1 MARKVSQSDPVLA
14 IEFFLSGFYTHRS
27 QLFAP
32 FKGIGINV
40 VSFHDPV
47 IDGENMEDTDLYE
60 WQRRPGFS
68 IFCPI
73 PLADT
78 EIVNQFYWMRNL
90 NGEVISFMDSTV
102 RLASFTSDDIT
113 PIIAKNTTEQGFIT
127 YVQNMVYFSDGASGD
142 MLKWQSAEPF
152 TSINPSTWGIPAPT
166 LTPTIFSNGCWLPFT
181 SFVEG
186 NAILD
191 PNGNVE
197 VVTNVYGGAGV
208 TGGNQPLWPTT
219 TAATINDGSLQW
231 TNMGS
236 LLSWLPAQFYP
247 VPAVVLDTNGNL
259 ELATVTTPT
268 VSEWNSGTS
277 YTVGTVVLFAGL
289 YWAALIDNT
298 NVPPSEQYT
307 VTTTSG
313 ATSTTQPYWVQTQ
326 SPSTTGTYSAAPFAP
341 DWNHT
346 VGGTTTDG
354 NYVWTNL
361 GPGILVESFG
371 TAYVY
376 CYRTIYGHLST
387 ASSASLNTGSIFG
400 PQVAT
405 ITSFSISG
413 DIVTFQGAN
422 NFIPGSIFSVEGLSV
437 GTYLNNQTFIVQA
450 TGLSPTQFSASFT
463 FADVPSTPD
472 SGATVNLIASVNGL
486 GSTSVLC
493 NATATI
499 TASAVLDGVV
509 TLYAI
514 NDFVP
519 GLFVTLTGLTVATFL
534 NNLQFQIIN
543 VDPNGQWFQVY
554 FTTDLGVVPPNQT
567 QTTDTGVA
575 TFNAVEIYR
584 LSDGGGIFLFAG
596 AVTNPP
602 VSQAPSQSYDSGLH
616 IAGIGTDNG
625 TPGTYV
631 WDNPNNVTSPSE
643 FATVTVP
650 APTMSGSGRFVSVQT
665 CNRFVNI
672 KAAGLPESPG
682 GTLTASFPNPVTG
695 GNSILVFV
703 MAHNDGEP
711 SGPILSDTQGNS
723 YTLIAS
729 ETTVIDSSQLGLWI
743 YIANGISAG
752 ATTINLVYTDAAAN
766 TFMGF
771 SATECSGL
779 AGTAETPATI
789 SQATGTSLNP
799 GSITTVQATE
809 LVVSFIWSEVGLSSS
824 NVVAFPGAYSLF
836 SSQVFQQPASSG
848 SRFKSEYQQ
857 MAAVYQVQSAIGSF
871 DPIWETPGDLNGLGI
886 TVALPLFIYNLSDG
900 LDATDFDFTV
910 PTGISITGITVDFN
924 ASFDGVAG
932 DGILDVQL
940 LQNGTPVGS
949 TMSIALQVAPS
960 GTGYVLGG
968 AHTLWGFRWQPSD
981 VNNSAW
987 GVRFTATQKVGGGTA
1002 DFGVSDVN
1010 VQINGGTSTG
1020 WFFDD
1025 FTSDENLNV
1034 LLIAPQNHQNDPPPG
1049 APGSTINQTIG
1060 TITAYWNGR
1069 IWMAVG
1075 NFVYFDAGPDCT
1087 NGVPEE
1093 SWPPANRFQFAGPV
1107 LNLIP
1112 TPDGVGLLVYLAD
1125 RVNAILGGPE
1135 TISFYPT
1142 DALSNF
1148 GISSPNSV
1156 YKDRSTIGQFT
1167 TQKQYYDIEGSGM
1180 PETGEHIADYLT
1192 ANFNPDTTY
1201 ATLHRNGLDVGIFL
1215 SNGVDRVMRYGSN
1228 IGAWSAPAFPNF
1240 GAGALRSIETSVGIY
1255 SLMLA
1260 SPNGGITTTTIFTN
1274 PNSGVSVG
1282 SNPIAW
1288 ENSSNI
1294 TLGNPADFATLTLP
1308 GPPTP
1313 AVYNTNAAPTTIG
1326 NQVIETISS
1335 LTTAIGANDTGLVF
1349 VYVSTPP
1356 SPSSAPVITSLV
1368 DSQGNVFTPVT
1379 TAVPVNSV
1387 SNGQG
1392 LAQVWQSPLSAQA
1405 IGTAYSVTM
1414 TMGAGQTALQGGFS
1428 FAMVHGL
1435 GSLQSYINNSGT
1447 WTPTQPNSGTLVV
1460 TAQAA
1465 FLFSFECGFFNFL
1478 VTPGGTPSGFT
1489 KANPNI
1495 GADGDFAGNAVY
1507 RTATTG
1513 SYTDEWTLQ
1522 NEGSF
1527 PWTSF
1532 LLAFNLASYPTGQSL
1547 QASAYPFNIPSSAV
1561 VLGVEVSITGKQ
1573 ESAGGTPFTVIP
1585 KNAIVGAESHA
1596 FWLGATT
1603 TTVVFGSTTD
1613 LWGMPSW
1620 ISPTLV
1626 NGGNF
1631 GFDIFTDNSGN
1642 EFFISEVQVK
1652 VTYQNPGN
1660 FIYARDLESW
1670 GDAGLYGQNNGTP
1683 YDDCYV
1689 TIGSITL
1696 TQPGAP
1702 MMALQHVVGYFD
1714 AVGTGGE
1721 GGEPT
1726 PPNVW
1731 ILPNEISDTAGIG
1744 FIQLP
1749 EALPEPPPPAQ
1760 NYPSRSLLALRWP
1773 LNMMNSDSASQFIHH
1788 LQVKIEF
1795 PAENAPNTIKA
1806 IAFKEDQS

>member
-1 MARKVSQSDPVLA
+1 MARKVTQADPVLA

-32 FKGIGINV
+32 FKGIGVNV
-40 VSFHDPV
+40 VAFHDPV

-73 PLADT
+73 ALADD
-78 EIVNQFYWMRNL
+78 EIINQFYWMRNL
-90 NGEVISFMDSTV
+90 NGQVISFMDSTQ
-102 RLASFTSDDIT
+102 RLTSFTSDDLISIIT
-113 PIIAKNTTEQGFIT
+113 KTTGDQGFIT
-127 YVQNMVYFSDGASGD
+127 PVQNMVYFSDGASAD
-142 MLKWQSAEPF
+142 MQKWQSVEPF

-181 SFVEG
+181 SFVVN

-197 VVTNVYGGAGV
+197 VVTKVYGGSGS
-208 TGGNQPLWPTT
+208 TGGTQPLWPTT
-219 TAATINDGSLQW
+219 IAATINDGSIQW
-231 TNMGS
+231 TNMGP

-247 VPAVVLDTNGNL
+247 VPVVILDTNGNL
-259 ELATVTTPT
+259 ELATATTPT
-268 VSEWNSGTS
+268 VAQWDSGTS

-289 YWAALIDNT
+289 YWAALVDNT
-298 NVPPSEQYT
+298 DIPPSENYVQ
-307 VTTTSG
+307 TTTSG
-313 ATSTTQPYWVQTQ
+313 STSITQPYWVQTQ
-326 SPSTTGTYSAAPFAP
+326 SPSTTGTYPTAPFTP
-341 DWNHT
+341 TWNQE
-346 VGGTTTDG
+346 VGGQTTDG
-354 NYVWTNL
+354 NYIWTNL
-361 GPGILVESFG
+361 GPGVLVESYG

-387 ASSASLNTGSIFG
+387 ASPASLNTGSIFG
-400 PQVAT
+400 PQVST
-405 ITSFSISG
+405 ITSFQISANV
-413 DIVTFQGAN
+413 VTFQGAN
-422 NFIPGSIFSVEGLSV
+422 NFIPGSVFSVEGLTF

-463 FADVPSTPD
+463 FPDVPSTTD
-472 SGATVNLIASVNGL
+472 SGATVNLIASVNGV

-509 TLYAI
+509 TLYAV

-554 FTTDLGVVPPNQT
+554 FTTDLGVVPANQN
-567 QTTDTGVA
+567 QTTDTGTA
-575 TFNAVEIYR
+575 TFNAVEVYR
-584 LSDGGGIFLFAG
+584 LSDGGGIYLFAG

-602 VSQAPSQSYDSGLH
+602 VSQAPSQSYDSGLLL
-616 IAGIGTDNG
+616 AGHGADNG
-625 TPGTYV
+625 MPGTYV
-631 WDNPNNVTSPSE
+631 WDNPNNVTSTVDY
-643 FATVTVP
+643 ATVSVP
-650 APTMSGSGRFVSVQT
+650 APTMTGTGRFAPVQT
-665 CNRFVNI
+665 CQFYENRQ
-672 KAAGLPESPG
+672 AAGIPPNGSIQTHFGAPC
-682 GTLTASFPNPVTG
+682 TA

-703 MAHNDGEP
+703 NVHNDGQTG
-711 SGPILSDTQGNS
+711 GPAISDSQGNS
-723 YTLIAS
+723 YALIAS
-729 ETTVIDSSQLGLWI
+729 QENQFPDGSHVLNQI
-743 YIANGISAG
+743 YLANLISAG
-752 ATTINLVYTDAAAN
+752 ATTMIMTYGGNAPAN
-766 TFMGF
+766 SWFGM

-779 AGTAETPATI
+779 AGTAETPATAV
-789 SQATGTSLNP
+789 QNTGLNLNP
-799 GSITTVQATE
+799 GSITTAQPTE
-809 LVVSFIWSEVGLSSS
+809 VVISFAWNEVGTNASQAMS
-824 NVVAFPGAYSLF
+824 FPGAFSLF
-836 SSQVFQQPASSG
+836 SSQVFQEPTGSG
-848 SRFKSEYQQ
+848 SHFKGQYLQ
-857 MAAVYQVQSAIGSF
+857 MAAVWQAQTATGTF
-871 DPIWETPGDLNGLGI
+871 DPQWQTPSDLYSMGI
-886 TVALPLFIYNLSDG
+886 TVSLPLYIYNLSDG
-900 LDATDFDFTV
+900 LDATNFDFTV
-910 PTGISITGITVDFN
+910 PTGIQITGITVEFN
-924 ASFDGVAG
+924 ASFDGTAG

-949 TMSIALQVAPS
+949 VMNVPLQVSA
-960 GTGYVLGG
+960 GAAYVLGS
-968 AHTLWGFRWQPSD
+968 ANTRWGFRWQPSD
-981 VNNSAW
+981 VNNSSW
-987 GVRFTATQKVGGGTA
+987 GVRFIATQKVGGTTA
-1002 DFGVSDVN
+1002 TFGVSDVN

-1025 FTSDENLNV
+1025 FTSDQDLNV

-1049 APGSTINQTIG
+1049 AVGSTINQTIG
-1060 TITAYWNGR
+1060 TLTAYWNGR

-1156 YKDRSTIGQFT
+1156 YKDRSVIGQFT

-1192 ANFNPDTTY
+1192 ENFNPDTTY

-1255 SLMLA
+1255 SLMLGA
-1260 SPNGGITTTTIFTN
+1260 PNGGVTSTTPFTN
-1274 PNSGVSVG
+1274 PGVGLSVG
-1282 SNPIAW
+1282 MSPALAW
-1288 ENSSNI
+1288 DTPSNI
-1294 TLGNPADFATLTLP
+1294 TLGNEDDYATLTL
-1308 GPPTP
+1308 G
-1313 AVYNTNAAPTTIG
+1313 
-1326 NQVIETISS
+1326 
-1335 LTTAIGANDTGLVF
+1335 
-1349 VYVSTPP
+1349 VS
-1356 SPSSAPVITSLV
+1356 
-1368 DSQGNVFTPVT
+1368 Q
-1379 TAVPVNSV
+1379 
-1387 SNGQG
+1387 
-1392 LAQVWQSPLSAQA
+1392 
-1405 IGTAYSVTM
+1405 
-1414 TMGAGQTALQGGFS
+1414 
-1428 FAMVHGL
+1428 
-1435 GSLQSYINNSGT
+1435 
-1447 WTPTQPNSGTLVV
+1447 
-1460 TAQAA
+1460 
-1465 FLFSFECGFFNFL
+1465 
-1478 VTPGGTPSGFT
+1478 
-1489 KANPNI
+1489 
-1495 GADGDFAGNAVY
+1495 
-1507 RTATTG
+1507 
-1513 SYTDEWTLQ
+1513 
-1522 NEGSF
+1522 
-1527 PWTSF
+1527 
-1532 LLAFNLASYPTGQSL
+1532 TGQIL
-1547 QASAYPFNIPSSAV
+1547 QASNYPFNIPASAV
-1561 VLGVEVSITGKQ
+1561 IQGIQVSITGKQ
-1573 ESAGGTPFTVIP
+1573 ATPGGTPFTIIP
-1585 KNAIVGAESHA
+1585 LNAVSGAESHEFGLGSGGSIIDQQATENTQLTLPVSVGPLTPSSGTDFALYSVFLAGTSGAPTINSGWTTITASNNPYA
-1596 FWLGATT
+1596 FGSWYQVTTGAITGIANGSGGDPTYGSVGALSLFASNGSPAVVQEVSSQGPTT
-1603 TTVVFGSTTD
+1603 AMFSAPVTPGNAIIVIVSMYGFSGQQPFTVAPTDDGSDAFTLVSDPIAGTNPLVQIFTFICPVSVGGFHEVQFNASTSNAINSTIMEVSGLSGAVVNTTVAFGSTTD
-1613 LWGMPSW
+1613 LWGMSSWMSPS
-1620 ISPTLV
+1620 IV
-1626 NGGNF
+1626 NGSNF
-1631 GFDIFTDNSGN
+1631 GFRISTDNSED
-1642 EFFISEVQVK
+1642 EFEISLVQVK

-1660 FIYARDLESW
+1660 YIYARDLNSW
-1670 GDAGLYGQNNGTP
+1670 GDAGTYGANNGTP
-1683 YDDCYV
+1683 YDDCFV

-1696 TQPGAP
+1696 TQPGAV

-1721 GGEPT
+1721 GGAPT

-1731 ILPNEISDTAGIG
+1731 ILPNEISDTAGVG

-1749 EALPEPPPPAQ
+1749 EAVPEPPPPAQ

-1806 IAFKEDQS
+1806 IAFKENQE